1 MRAGTVI
8 RVRRMVAV
16 RALASADPVR
26 VAAARV
32 RLNAMVASTSQAA
45 LALNRPEVIFSVVV
59 VCCVELRRCLVAS
72 VVDAAVSRVRGLVVV
87 SFSACRRGGR

>member
-1 MRAGTVI
+1 MAAQ
-8 RVRRMVAV
+8 MAQ
-16 RALASADPVR
+16 AL
-26 VAAARV
+26 
-32 RLNAMVASTSQAA
+32 
-45 LALNRPEVIFSVVV
+45 LAPKRPEVIFSVVV